1 MNSADAACILLAMN
15 IDAIE
20 FLSEQRSAP
29 LSLFFGFFNF
39 LGEVEGFIL
48 IVALIYAAHDKDLAV
63 RLSVL
68 VLLTMTLNHL
78 LKIAIQNPR
87 PFVSEGTFPEK
98 WDVSPFKARELVAE
112 FSTPSGHAMSGS
124 VFYGYLAA
132 ALRAPWFYVIAICII
147 FFIGLARP
155 YIGVHY
161 IEDNLL
167 GWAVGAL
174 IILAALRFWRHISE
188 QWLKMSRTTQLL
200 TLVTL
205 TIAVW
210 FASLLAKGGSVAD
223 LSVPYLSYFG
233 FLTGIAIATPFEQ
246 THIRFDPKSSS
257 IPLKVLRVIG
267 TIVLV
272 MVPVLIID
280 EIVEP
285 ALALNTYFGH
295 FIYFAGY
302 TIAALVGFAGAPWLF
317 LKLGWVE
324 TQDA

>member
-1 MNSADAACILLAMN
+1 MN

-20 FLSEQRSAP
+20 FLSEHRSAP

-48 IVALIYAAHDKDLAV
+48 IVALIYAAYDKDLAV

-78 LKIAIQNPR
+78 LKITIQNPR
-87 PFVSEGTFPEK
+87 PFVSEGTFLEK

-132 ALRAPWFYVIAICII
+132 ALRSPWFYVAALCII

-161 IEDNLL
+161 IEDILL
-167 GWAVGAL
+167 GWAIGGL
-174 IILAALRFWRHISE
+174 IVLSALRFWSPISD
-188 QWLKMSRTTQLL
+188 QWQKMSLTKQLL
-200 TLVTL
+200 ALVML
-205 TIAVW
+205 TIGVW
-210 FASLLAKGGSVAD
+210 IASLLAKGGSVAD

-233 FLTGIAIATPFEQ
+233 FLTGIAIASPFER
-246 THIRFDPKSSS
+246 THIRFDPKSLS
-257 IPLKVLRVIG
+257 IPFKALRVIG

-272 MVPVLIID
+272 MIPVLIID

-285 ALALNTYFGH
+285 ALALNTYLGH
-295 FIYFAGY
+295 LIYFTGY
-302 TIAALVGFAGAPWLF
+302 TIAALLGFAGAPWIF

-324 TQDA
+324 AYDS

>member
-1 MNSADAACILLAMN
+1 MLFIMNT
-15 IDAIE
+15 DAIE
-20 FLSEQRSAP
+20 FISEYRSAP

-48 IVALIYAAHDKDLAV
+48 IVALIYAAYNKDLAV

-78 LKIAIQNPR
+78 LKITIQNPR
-87 PFVSEGTFPEK
+87 PFISEGTFLEK
-98 WDVSPFKARELVAE
+98 WDVSPFKARELMAE

-124 VFYGYLAA
+124 TFYGYLAA
-132 ALRAPWFYVIAICII
+132 SLKSPWFYVVALSVI

-161 IEDNLL
+161 IEDILL
-167 GWAVGAL
+167 GWAIGGV
-174 IILAALRFWRHISE
+174 IVISAMRYW
-188 QWLKMSRTTQLL
+188 QPIGDRWQNLSLTTQLL
-200 TLVTL
+200 TLVML
-205 TIAVW
+205 TVAVW
-210 FASLLAKGGSVAD
+210 LASLLAKGGSVED

-233 FLTGIAIATPFEQ
+233 FLTGIAIAMPIERA
-246 THIRFDPKSSS
+246 HIRFDPKSST
-257 IPLKVLRVIG
+257 IAFKALRVIG

-272 MVPVLIID
+272 MIPVLVID

-295 FIYFAGY
+295 LLYFTGY
-302 TIAALVGFAGAPWLF
+302 TIAALLGFAGAPWVF
-317 LKLGWVE
+317 VKLGWVD
-324 TQDA
+324 TCDS